1 MSSRLQRVRE
11 WMELQKEFGEEW
23 ILTEHPE
30 VLEAVE
36 QDAQAQAAPSS
47 GLSSKAS
54 FPAQSWLNTNANRP
68 PVVAPQ
74 SASFPS
80 SASSE
85 PSAFSLPASPAR
97 QQASSQKSSSKVFLS
112 GQALEPVEAS
122 TLEELKAKLFAFNG
136 CALKKMAT
144 HTVFADGNPKSP
156 LMFVGEAPGADEDLQ
171 GVPFVGASGQLL
183 NKMLAAIHIRRPDVY
198 ITNVVN
204 WRPPGNRPPT
214 PDEIALCLPFLER
227 HIALVQPKFLVLL
240 GGTAMKAVLRRTSS
254 LSQARGV
261 WHLHTPVPGAE
272 PIRTMVTFHPSYL
285 LRSPGQKVLAWQDLQ
300 RLQEAL
306 HQEGLFLE

>member
-1 MSSRLQRVRE
+1 MTATILQKVRQ
-11 WMELQKEFGEEW
+11 WMELQQEFGEDWVLAERPN
-23 ILTEHPE
+23 ILDEVYQKTGRKTPPAINRSVQPATFGKAATPKAPTSEGPVFSVSRSAAFIHPIS
-30 VLEAVE
+30 
-36 QDAQAQAAPSS
+36 PSS
-47 GLSSKAS
+47 MA
-54 FPAQSWLNTNANRP
+54 
-68 PVVAPQ
+68 
-74 SASFPS
+74 
-80 SASSE
+80 
-85 PSAFSLPASPAR
+85 
-97 QQASSQKSSSKVFLS
+97 
-112 GQALEPVEAS
+112 VEAS
-122 TLEELKAKLFAFNG
+122 SLDELRAQLYAFNG

-144 HTVFADGNPKSP
+144 HTVFSDGNPRSP

-227 HIALVQPKFLVLL
+227 HIALVAPKFLVLL
-240 GGTAMKAVLRRTSS
+240 GGTAMRAVLRRTGS

-272 PIRTMVTFHPSYL
+272 PIRTLVTFHPSYL
-285 LRSPGQKVLAWQDLQ
+285 LRSPGQKTLAWKDLQ
-300 RLQEAL
+300 MLQAAL
-306 HQEGLFLE
+306 HQEGFFLDSAESLSPSVEP